1 MSVETHAPSLPTHG
15 TRPTL
20 VGVRVPRLEDDRLV
34 TGRGEYLAD
43 VRLPR
48 MLDAAIVRSQVPHAN
63 VRGMDAS
70 AALALDG
77 VRGVFRGSDL
87 ADGGVVPVPDYFP
100 WAQPVAQFPLCN
112 PRVRWVGAPLAVV
125 VADDRYLAEDA
136 AELVQMDLEPLP
148 IVATMEESRAPGAP
162 RLYDDW
168 PDNVVVD
175 APIHSDGADEA
186 FARLRI
192 VRGTYFQ
199 QRHGAV
205 PMEPRGV
212 VAEFRDGRLTVWTS
226 TQFPYIAR
234 GMLSSVL
241 GLPERSI
248 RVIAPDVGGG
258 FGSKAQV
265 YPEEYLIPWLAMRV
279 GRPVRWVEDRYE
291 HMISSCHA
299 RDVRIE
305 LEAAVNDDGTIE
317 ALRGTVHQ
325 DLGAAEMYPN
335 GYAPAFVAVAA
346 MTGPYRIPHQ
356 AIGVKG
362 WATNKV
368 PSGAYRGFGLPEGAF
383 AMDRL
388 IDKVGRE
395 LGIDPVELRRRMI
408 LRPEEVPYETA
419 SGARIDSGSHL
430 QAFEQAVAEGERL
443 LAEERERDP
452 GARIGLGHTS
462 YVEGVAPSYY
472 PTSGNWTSQ
481 DSCDLRFDPDGGVT
495 VAVGVCAYGQ
505 GLRTMMATLVAE
517 ELAVPIEQVRV
528 VMNDTDTSS
537 YGLGSF
543 GSRSSVVAAGAIVQA
558 ADELRVKGAAIAA
571 HLLEAAPDDVQLGDG
586 GFQVRGSAQRA
597 VPWADVART
606 AMIRTLDL
614 PPDMTPGLEARASYV
629 PPGLE
634 DEPRPDG
641 RMNGAS
647 TYTNATHAAIV
658 RVDEQTGIVRVL
670 RYVVVHDCGRVINPM
685 IVAGQVH
692 GGVAQGIGGA
702 IYEELPY
709 GDGAQ
714 PQATTFMDYLVPTAT
729 EIPPLDLHELESPA
743 PETAYGIKGA
753 GEAGII
759 GPAPAICRAVEHALE
774 DLGVAEIVT
783 TPLKPELVRRLIAD
797 ARDAQAPPPP
807 AGPPEPPSSHVSHAA
822 PPTPEAGA

>member
-1 MSVETHAPSLPTHG
+1 MSVETDPSTHAPPLPPRG
-15 TRPTL
+15 TRPSL

-34 TGRGEYLAD
+34 TGRGRYLAD
-43 VRLPR
+43 VKLPR
-48 MLDAAIVRSQVPHAN
+48 MLDAAIVRSQVPHAT

-70 AALALDG
+70 AALAMDG
-77 VRGVFRGSDL
+77 VRGVFCGADL
-87 ADGGVVPVPDYFP
+87 AEGGVETVPDYFD
-100 WAQPVAQFPLCN
+100 WAQAVRQFPLCN

-125 VADDRYLAEDA
+125 VAEDRYLAEDA
-136 AELVQMDLEPLP
+136 AELVRMDLDPLP
-148 IVATMEESRAPGAP
+148 TVGTMEESSASDAP
-162 RLYDDW
+162 RLYDEW
-168 PDNVVVD
+168 PDNCVVD
-175 APIHSDGADEA
+175 APIHSAGADEA
-186 FARLRI
+186 FARLR
-192 VRGTYFQ
+192 VVGGTWFQ
-199 QRHGAV
+199 QRHAAV

-212 VAEFRDGRLTVWTS
+212 AASFEDGRLTVWTS
-226 TQFPYIAR
+226 TQFPYISR

-265 YPEEYLIPWLAMRV
+265 YPEEYLIPWLAIRT

-299 RDVRIE
+299 RDVRME

-317 ALRGTVHQ
+317 ALRGTIHQ

-362 WATNKV
+362 WATNKT
-368 PSGAYRGFGLPEGAF
+368 PSGAYRGFGLPEGCF
-383 AMDRL
+383 AMDRM
-388 IDKVGRE
+388 IDKIGRE
-395 LGIDPVELRRRMI
+395 LAIDPVELRRRMI
-408 LRPEEVPYETA
+408 LRPDEVPYETA

-443 LAEERERDP
+443 LAEERAKDP
-452 GARIGLGHTS
+452 GARIGVGYTS

-505 GLRTMMATLVAE
+505 GLKTMMATLVAE
-517 ELAVPIEQVRV
+517 ELAIPLEQVRV

-543 GSRSSVVAAGAIVQA
+543 GSRSSVVAAGAITQA
-558 ADELRVKGAAIAA
+558 AEELRAKGARIAA
-571 HLLEAAPDDVQLGDG
+571 HMLEAAPEDVQLGDN
-586 GFQVRGSAQRA
+586 GFQVRGSAERA
-597 VPWADVART
+597 VGWEQVAT
-606 AMIRTLDL
+606 AALIRTLDL
-614 PPDMTPGLEARASYV
+614 PPETTPGLEARATYQ

-658 RVDEQTGIVRVL
+658 RVDEQTGIVKVL
-670 RYVVVHDCGRVINPM
+670 RYVVV
-685 IVAGQVH
+685 
-692 GGVAQGIGGA
+692 
-702 IYEELPY
+702 
-709 GDGAQ
+709 
-714 PQATTFMDYLVPTAT
+714 
-729 EIPPLDLHELESPA
+729 
-743 PETAYGIKGA
+743 
-753 GEAGII
+753 
-759 GPAPAICRAVEHALE
+759 
-774 DLGVAEIVT
+774 
-783 TPLKPELVRRLIAD
+783 
-797 ARDAQAPPPP
+797 
-807 AGPPEPPSSHVSHAA
+807 
-822 PPTPEAGA
+822 

>member
-1 MSVETHAPSLPTHG
+1 MSAGTHAPPLQPHG

-34 TGRGEYLAD
+34 TGRGRYLAD
-43 VRLPR
+43 VKLPR

-63 VRGMDAS
+63 VTGMDAS

-77 VRGVFRGSDL
+77 VRGVFRGADL
-87 ADGGVVPVPDYFP
+87 AAGGVQPVPDYFD
-100 WAQPVAQFPLCN
+100 WAQAVRQFPLCN

-125 VADDRYLAEDA
+125 VAEDRYLAEDA
-136 AELVQMDLEPLP
+136 AELVQVDLEPLP
-148 IVATMEESRAPGAP
+148 TVGTMEESRAPDAP
-162 RLYDDW
+162 RLYDGW
-168 PDNVVVD
+168 ADNCVVD
-175 APIHSDGADEA
+175 VPAQSAAVDEA
-186 FARLRI
+186 FARLRV

-199 QRHGAV
+199 QRQAAV

-212 VAEFRDGRLTVWTS
+212 AASFEDGRLTVWTS
-226 TQFPYIAR
+226 TQFPYITR
-234 GMLSSVL
+234 GMLSAVL

-265 YPEEYLIPWLAMRV
+265 YPEEYLIPWLAMKV

-299 RDVRIE
+299 RDVQMDV
-305 LEAAVNDDGTIE
+305 EAAVHDDGTIE
-317 ALRGTVHQ
+317 ALRGTIHQ

-346 MTGPYRIPHQ
+346 MTGPYRIAHQ

-362 WATNKV
+362 WATNKT
-368 PSGAYRGFGLPEGAF
+368 PSGAYRGFGLPEGCF

-388 IDKVGRE
+388 IDKIGRE
-395 LGIDPVELRRRMI
+395 LAIDPVQLRRRMI
-408 LRPEEVPYETA
+408 LKPDEIPYETA
-419 SGARIDSGSHL
+419 SGAKIDSGSHL
-430 QAFEQAVAEGERL
+430 QAWEQAVVEGERL
-443 LAEERERDP
+443 LAQERAKDP
-452 GARIGLGHTS
+452 GARIGVGHAS

-517 ELAVPIEQVRV
+517 ELAIPLDHVRV
-528 VMNDTDTSS
+528 AMNDTDTSS

-543 GSRSSVVAAGAIVQA
+543 GSRSSVVAAGAIVRA
-558 ADELRVKGAAIAA
+558 SDELRAKGAQIAA
-571 HLLEAAPDDVQLGDG
+571 HLLEAAPDDVVLGDG
-586 GFQVRGSAQRA
+586 GFHVRGSAQRTIGWDRIA
-597 VPWADVART
+597 ST
-606 AMIRTLDL
+606 ALNRTLDL
-614 PPDMTPGLEARASYV
+614 PPGMTPGLEARATYQ

-641 RMNGAS
+641 KMNGAC
-647 TYTNATHAAIV
+647 TYTNASHAAIV
-658 RVDEQTGIVRVL
+658 RVDEQTGVVKVL

-692 GGVAQGIGGA
+692 GGVVQGIGGV

-709 GDGAQ
+709 GDGGQ
-714 PQATTFMDYLVPTAT
+714 PMATTFMDYLVPTAA
-729 EIPPLDLHELESPA
+729 EIPPLDLHEIESPA
-743 PETAYGIKGA
+743 PETAYGVKGA

-783 TPLKPELVRRLIAD
+783 TPLKPQVVRELIAG
-797 ARDAQAPPPP
+797 ARAAAAEAP
-807 AGPPEPPSSHVSHAA
+807 AGDP
-822 PPTPEAGA
+822 AGAPLAGEAPA

>member
-1 MSVETHAPSLPTHG
+1 MSADTHAPAHAPPPAPHG
-15 TRPTL
+15 TRPSL

-34 TGRGEYLAD
+34 TGRGRYLAD
-43 VRLPR
+43 VKLPR
-48 MLDAAIVRSQVPHAN
+48 MLDAAIVRSQAPHAT
-63 VRGMDAS
+63 VTGIDAS
-70 AALALDG
+70 AALALEGVHAVFGGADLAQAG
-77 VRGVFRGSDL
+77 VR
-87 ADGGVVPVPDYFP
+87 PVPDYFP

-125 VADDRYLAEDA
+125 VAEDRYVAEDA
-136 AELVQMDLEPLP
+136 VELVQVELESLP
-148 IVATMEESRAPGAP
+148 TVGTIEEATAPGAP

-175 APIHSDGADEA
+175 APPVANAAVDAA
-186 FARLRI
+186 FARLRTI
-192 VRGTYFQ
+192 GGTYVQ
-199 QRHGAV
+199 QRHAAC

-212 VAEFRDGRLTVWTS
+212 AASYEDGRLTVWTS
-226 TQFPYIAR
+226 TQFPYITR
-234 GMLSSVL
+234 GMLSAVL
-241 GLPERSI
+241 GLPERQI
-248 RVIAPDVGGG
+248 RVVAPDVGGG

-265 YPEEYLIPWLAMRV
+265 YPEEYLIPWLAIEL

-299 RDVRIE
+299 RDVQIE
-305 LEAAVNDDGTIE
+305 LEAAVEDDGTIA

-362 WATNKV
+362 YATNKV
-368 PSGAYRGFGLPEGAF
+368 PSGAYRGFGLPEGCF

-388 IDKVGRE
+388 IDRIGCE

-430 QAFEQAVAEGERL
+430 QAFELAVAEGERL

-452 GARIGLGHTS
+452 DARIGVGYTS

-481 DSCDLRFDPDGGVT
+481 DSCDMRFDPDGGVT

-517 ELAVPIEQVRV
+517 ELAIPLDQVRV
-528 VMNDTDTSS
+528 VMNDTDTSA

-543 GSRSSVVAAGAIVQA
+543 GSRSSVVAAGAITQA
-558 ADELRVKGAAIAA
+558 TAELRAKGAQIAA
-571 HLLEAAPDDVQLGDG
+571 HLLEAAPEDVQLGDG
-586 GFQVRGSAQRA
+586 GFHVRGSAQRS
-597 VPWADVART
+597 VGWGDVAR
-606 AMIRTLDL
+606 AALIRTLDL
-614 PPDMTPGLEARASYV
+614 PEGMTPGLEARATYV

-641 RMNGAS
+641 KMNGAA
-647 TYTNATHAAIV
+647 TYTNATHAAVV
-658 RVDEQTGIVRVL
+658 RVDERTGVVKVL
-670 RYVVVHDCGRVINPM
+670 RYVVVHDCGRVVNPM

-709 GDGAQ
+709 GDGGQ
-714 PQATTFMDYLVPTAT
+714 PMATTFMDYLVPTAT
-729 EIPPLDLHELESPA
+729 EIPPLDLHEIESPA
-743 PETAYGIKGA
+743 PEIPYGIKGA

-774 DLGVAEIVT
+774 DLGVGEIVA
-783 TPLKPELVRRLIAD
+783 TPLKPEAVRRLIAE
-797 ARDAQAPPPP
+797 ARGTGAAAAD
-807 AGPPEPPSSHVSHAA
+807 GSS
-822 PPTPEAGA
+822 PEASA

>member
-1 MSVETHAPSLPTHG
+1 
-15 TRPTL
+15 
-20 VGVRVPRLEDDRLV
+20 LEDDRLV

-70 AALALDG
+70 AASALEG
-77 VRGVFRGSDL
+77 VRGVFAGAGL
-87 ADGGVVPVPDYFP
+87 EGVAPVPDYFDG

-125 VADDRYLAEDA
+125 VAEDRYLAEDA
-136 AELVQMDLEPLP
+136 AELVVMDLEPLP
-148 IVATMEESRAPGAP
+148 VVGTMAESRAPGAP

-175 APIHSDGADEA
+175 TPANSAEVDEA
-186 FARLRI
+186 FARLRV

-199 QRHGAV
+199 QRHAAV
-205 PMEPRGV
+205 PMETRGV

-226 TQFPYIAR
+226 TQFPYITR

-335 GYAPAFVAVAA
+335 GFAPAFVAVAS
-346 MTGPYRIPHQ
+346 MSGPYRITKQ
-356 AIGVKG
+356 AIAVKG
-362 WATNKV
+362 YATNKV
-368 PSGAYRGFGLPEGAF
+368 PSGAYRGFGLPEGTF
-383 AMDRL
+383 AMERLVDR
-388 IDKVGRE
+388 IGRE
-395 LGIDPVELRRRMI
+395 LGIDPLDLRRRMI
-408 LRPEEVPYETA
+408 ISPDELPFETG
-419 SGARIDSGSHL
+419 SGAVLDSGSHL
-430 QAFEQAVAEGERL
+430 EAFEQAVAEGERL

-452 GARIGLGHTS
+452 GARIGVGYAT
-462 YVEGVAPSYY
+462 YVEGVAPTYY
-472 PTSGNWTSQ
+472 GTSGHWTSQ

-517 ELAVPIEQVRV
+517 ELALPLEQVRV

-543 GSRSSVVAAGAIVQA
+543 GSRSSVVAAGAITQA
-558 ADELRVKGAAIAA
+558 AAELRAKGAAIAA
-571 HLLEAAPDDVQLGDG
+571 HMLEAAPEDVELGDG
-586 GFQVRGSAQRA
+586 GFQVRGSAQSSVGWERIA
-597 VPWADVART
+597 QA

-614 PPDMTPGLEARASYV
+614 PPEMTPGLEARATYA
-629 PPGLE
+629 PLRIE
-634 DEPRPDG
+634 HEPRPDG
-641 RMNGAS
+641 RMNAS
-647 TYTNATHAAIV
+647 TTYTNATHAVIV
-658 RVDEQTGIVRVL
+658 RVDEQTGIVKVL

-692 GGVAQGIGGA
+692 GGVVQGIGGA

-709 GDGAQ
+709 GEGAQ
-714 PQATTFMDYLVPTAT
+714 PQATTFMDYLVPTAS
-729 EIPPLDLHELESPA
+729 EIPPLDLYEIESPA

-759 GPAPAICRAVEHALE
+759 GPAPAIVRAVEHALE

-783 TPLKPELVRRLIAD
+783 TPLKPELVRKLIAE
-797 ARDAQAPPPP
+797 AR
-807 AGPPEPPSSHVSHAA
+807 S
-822 PPTPEAGA
+822 